1 MTLLVPGAEGAPTG
15 TKSAR
20 TRQRILDSAARVFRK
35 EGNLARLADIASDAG
50 MQTGSL
56 YYHFTGRDDLIEEV
70 LRLGVE
76 RSWDHVRAALDA
88 LPPTA
93 GPAVRL
99 ETAVR
104 AHAQA
109 ILEQSDYCAAN
120 SRIFAVAAP
129 EVRERHYHLQQAYG
143 DFFHQLIVDA
153 VAAGE
158 LRAGTDPNVI
168 RMLLFGA
175 MNFMSDWYR
184 PDSGRSTDHVIR
196 ELVTMAFR
204 GLLAS

>member
-1 MTLLVPGAEGAPTG
+1 M
-15 TKSAR
+15 
-20 TRQRILDSAARVFRK
+20 
-35 EGNLARLADIASDAG
+35 ARLADIATAAG

-76 RSWDHVRAALDA
+76 RSWDHVRAELAA
-88 LPPTA
+88 LPVEAT
-93 GPAVRL
+93 PAQRL

-104 AHAQA
+104 AHAGA
-109 ILEQSDYCAAN
+109 ILELSDYCAAN
-120 SRIFAVAAP
+120 SRMFSVAAP

-143 DFFHQLIVDA
+143 AFFHQLIVDA
-153 VAAGE
+153 VASGE
-158 LRAGTDPNVI
+158 LRPGTDPNVV

-184 PDSGRSTDHVIR
+184 PDSGRSADQVI
-196 ELVTMAFR
+196 EDLVAMVFR
-204 GLLAS
+204 GLLA